1 VKTLLLAAGL
11 LRVDESVRR
20 IAADA
25 ALVIAADGG
34 VRHALTLRLT
44 PDLIVGD
51 FDSARAADLEPFA
64 DVARERHPPDKGQ
77 LDLELALTAAWDRGA
92 TEVAVLGA
100 FGGRLDQS
108 LATLMIAARER
119 RSGRRI
125 SLHGD
130 GADVHLLV
138 AGDALPLEVPSGTT
152 FSLLALAGDAEVD
165 VASAR
170 YPLEAAQLPYGV
182 GLGVSNV
189 ALSDTRV
196 RVHRGE
202 VAVVTERPLPVGSAR
217 ERIWGSKSDAIAEGL
232 ETIDPDLAE
241 LTMGVAYDR
250 VFERPGLDLKTRELL
265 AIAHLTALGAGGQL
279 ETHVWGA
286 LNCGAEPVEIRET
299 VIHAAMFVGF
309 PRALDAM
316 RVVADVL
323 RRRS

>member
-1 VKTLLLAAGL
+1 
-11 LRVDESVRR
+11 
-20 IAADA
+20 
-25 ALVIAADGG
+25 VIAADGG
-34 VRHALTLRLT
+34 VRHALTLGLT

-51 FDSARAADLEPFA
+51 FDSARADDLERLA
-64 DVARERHPPDKGQ
+64 GVAHERHPADKGE
-77 LDLELALTAAWDRGA
+77 LDLELALSAAWERGA

-108 LATLMIAARER
+108 LAALLIAARER

-130 GADVHLLV
+130 GADVRLLV
-138 AGDALPLEVPSGTT
+138 AGERLPLEVPSGTT

-165 VASAR
+165 VAGAR
-170 YPLEAAQLPYGV
+170 YPLEGAALPYGV
-182 GLGVSNV
+182 GLGISNV
-189 ALSDTRV
+189 VLADTRV
-196 RVHRGE
+196 TVRIGE
-202 VAVVTERPLPVGSAR
+202 VAVVFERPAPPASAR
-217 ERIWGSKSDAIAEGL
+217 ERIWGSKSEAIEAGL
-232 ETIDPDLAE
+232 RAVDPALAE

-265 AIAHLTALGAGGQL
+265 AIAHLTALGGEGQL

-286 LNCGAEPVEIRET
+286 LNCGAEPDEIRET

-316 RVVADVL
+316 RTVVGVL
-323 RRRS
+323 KRRP